1 MSSSSHPWTEYDR
14 KRMKGQEDMI
24 HKLEE
29 ELQTMKERE
38 KAFQIH
44 LKLKDNEIK
53 LLKKDIE
60 TLIKRKTELI
70 LEDKPNMPYPD
81 IISDPLITNEVNQLK
96 KLITERNI
104 QIQTKENEF
113 DSLQTTQAIPNFIET
128 VNRCKKFVT
137 ENAELNDYFQN
148 VLENLKYENGLEKS
162 QTDQLLI
169 KIKEKD
175 LVNNEMEY
183 EVNEINNEVNI
194 IKSKII

>member
-96 KLITERNI
+96 KLMI
-104 QIQTKENEF
+104 QIKI
-113 DSLQTTQAIPNFIET
+113 SLTL
-128 VNRCKKFVT
+128 C
-137 ENAELNDYFQN
+137 
-148 VLENLKYENGLEKS
+148 
-162 QTDQLLI
+162 
-169 KIKEKD
+169 
-175 LVNNEMEY
+175 
-183 EVNEINNEVNI
+183 
-194 IKSKII
+194 